1 MVKTN
6 GYIRS
11 RAEQVT
17 SNGDRPATSDG
28 NNIGHFSA
36 QIYIIKCENK
46 KIGHNN
52 KRALSK

>member
-28 NNIGHFSA
+28 NNIGHYSA

-46 KIGHNN
+46 KIGHN